1 MNKLLVATLLVLPLA
16 ACDFGPK
23 TPTVEDTKI
32 VLSEMEKQPGKSTIV
47 ALGAQGDYL
56 LKLEA
61 TEALNKVASMVKT
74 TKILSADPTEH
85 AADGVCLLNIIPNRT
100 MAAMGMPENKCN
112 YRLVCGAIAD
122 QSVAYAVELCEE

>member
-1 MNKLLVATLLVLPLA
+1 MNKLLVATLLTLPLA

-23 TPTVEDTKI
+23 TPSLEDTKI

-61 TEALNKVASMVKT
+61 TEALTKVASMEKT
-74 TKILSADPTEH
+74 AKILSADPSEH
-85 AADGVCLLNIIPNRT
+85 LAEGVCLLNIIPNRT
-100 MAAMGMPENKCN
+100 MAAMGMADNKCN
-112 YRLVCGAIAD
+112 YRLVCGLVAD
-122 QSVAYAVELCEE
+122 QSLPYAVELCEE

>member
-1 MNKLLVATLLVLPLA
+1 MKKLLAATLLALPLT
-16 ACDFGPK
+16 ACDQGPV

-56 LKLEA
+56 LKLEE
-61 TEALNKVASMVKT
+61 TEALAKIASMEKNA
-74 TKILSADPTEH
+74 KILSADPTEH
-85 AADGVCLLNIIPNRT
+85 AADGVCLLNIIPTRT
-100 MAAMGMPENKCN
+100 MAAMGMADNKCN